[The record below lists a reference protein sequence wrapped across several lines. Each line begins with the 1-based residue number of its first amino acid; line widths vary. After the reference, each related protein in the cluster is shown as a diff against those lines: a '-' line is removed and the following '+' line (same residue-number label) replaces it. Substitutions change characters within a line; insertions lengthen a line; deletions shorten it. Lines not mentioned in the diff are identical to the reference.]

1 MALGFSNLDQ
11 AFILG
16 SNQIK
21 DTQEEIANL
30 KKLIN
35 STQTKQ
41 KSLPTSSL
49 PTSSLPTSSLPT
61 SSIQETPYNISSPP
75 QRDFPPDYQNYM
87 RIGPRDPVT
96 ANFTQNN
103 LEDLNLLKVIGHP
116 KFDDIVKG
124 YVLIN
129 HPEWINS
136 NLSQTRYNGTSRPS
150 GNNRNIISY
159 FGNNYSS
166 NKYSS
171 SVCSDIKKYIIFF
184 IVCIIIFLALSWSY
198 KS

>member
-1 MALGFSNLDQ
+1 MGILNFSNLDQ

-35 STQTKQ
+35 STQIKKKEIKDLNEVKNLNEVKSSFQ
-41 KSLPTSSL
+41 KISSNQSY
-49 PTSSLPTSSLPT
+49 PP
-61 SSIQETPYNISSPP
+61 ETCNLMPYNYNPNTNP
-75 QRDFPPDYQNYM
+75 NANTNAN
-87 RIGPRDPVT
+87 VT
-96 ANFTQNN
+96 A
-103 LEDLNLLKVIGHP
+103 EDLNLLKAINHP

-124 YVLIN
+124 YILMN
-129 HPEWINS
+129 HPEWING
-136 NLSQTRYNGTSRPS
+136 LPQSRTKNS
-150 GNNRNIISY
+150 ISY
-159 FGNNYSS
+159 FGNNTLSYFG